1 MVSFIELA
9 RYQPS
14 AYLTDPKL
22 IAATSALSP
31 REQAMFAE
39 RLAGN
44 MTTHVAYLADVDHAG
59 EAKVQPS
66 DLNWVPVLSDPE
78 SRDALAN
85 ASRSGKLV
93 ADTMGVKLTRI
104 LPRRAPAILRRVDGV
119 SALSDILRDIH
130 AADAGLTEDVFLRD
144 FQALF
149 NGLNGLNLM
158 WLRRAD

>member
-1 MVSFIELA
+1 
-9 RYQPS
+9 
-14 AYLTDPKL
+14 
-22 IAATSALSP
+22 
-31 REQAMFAE
+31 
-39 RLAGN
+39 
-44 MTTHVAYLADVDHAG
+44 
-59 EAKVQPS
+59 
-66 DLNWVPVLSDPE
+66 
-78 SRDALAN
+78 
-85 ASRSGKLV
+85 
-93 ADTMGVKLTRI
+93 MGVKLTRI